1 MPIKIPAELPA
12 RKALESEN
20 IFVMTEDRASAQ
32 DIRPL
37 EIAIV
42 NLMPTKVATETQFLR
57 LLGNSPIQVNAT
69 LLRTAEHE
77 SRNAPEGHLERFYST
92 FAEARERNFDGLIVT
107 GAPVEHL
114 PFDEVDYWDELA
126 EIMEYAQKKVYSTL
140 YICWA
145 AQAALNYFYNISK
158 RSLPRKISGV
168 FPHTATKPNL
178 ELFRGFD
185 DVFYA
190 PHSRHTEILEDDIR
204 KIPGLEILATSPD
217 AGVAILENR
226 EYRQVFMTG
235 HFEYD
240 RDTLAKEYERD
251 VLKGLNPDIPR
262 NYFPGDD
269 PGLIPT
275 MSWKA
280 HAHLFFSNWLNYYV
294 YQNSPFSIGAIQP
307 NEVPDALQNSRE
319 LTADSVRGN
328 VK

>member
-1 MPIKIPAELPA
+1 MPIKIPAGLPA
-12 RKALESEN
+12 KKALEAEN
-20 IFVMTEDRASAQ
+20 IFVMTEDRAIEQ

-42 NLMPTKVATETQFLR
+42 NLMPTKIATETQFLR
-57 LLGNSPIQVNAT
+57 LLGNTPIQANVT

-77 SRNAPEGHLERFYST
+77 SKHAPADHLEKFYST
-92 FAEARERNFDGLIVT
+92 FGEVRDRKFDGMIIT

-114 PFDEVDYWDELA
+114 PFSEVDYWDELA
-126 EIMEYAQKKVYSTL
+126 DIMEYAQKNVYSTL
-140 YICWA
+140 YICWG
-145 AQAALNYFYNISK
+145 AQAALNYFYNIPK
-158 RSLPRKISGV
+158 RRLPKKISGV
-168 FPHTATKPNL
+168 FPHAATKRNC

-185 DVFYA
+185 DEFFA
-190 PHSRHTEILEDDIR
+190 PHSRHTEIWSEDVL

-217 AGVAILENR
+217 AGVAIMEKR
-226 EYRQVFMTG
+226 DARQIFMTG

-251 VLKGLNPDIPR
+251 LLRGLNPEIPK

-269 PGLIPT
+269 PSQKPL

-294 YQNSPFSIGAIQP
+294 YQETPFMIGSIPPTEA
-307 NEVPDALQNSRE
+307 PD
-319 LTADSVRGN
+319 
-328 VK
+328 KI